1 MFPPYKEIGFSEESY
16 AALDDEFKLL
26 EDELSWVTFGKFIL
40 KAYDYILENN
50 HVSSLI

>member
-16 AALDDEFKLL
+16 AVLDGDFKLQ

-40 KAYDYILENN
+40 KVYDYILENN
-50 HVSSLI
+50 HVSYY